1 MCRGPEQYVEHNAAG
16 CTRPGTF
23 TGTFNRQFAANP
35 ATGTDSM
42 TVPIAASPGRSG
54 FGPALALAYDSGRGN
69 SVFGFDWSLA
79 LPAVIRRTDKGL
91 PRYDETD
98 VFLISDAEDL
108 VPTRPTPVGYSAGCS
123 ALAAPVW
130 TLCWSH

>member
-35 ATGTDSM
+35 AIGTGSM
-42 TVPIAASPGRSG
+42 TVPIAASAGRSG

-69 SVFGFDWSLA
+69 SVFGFGWSFA
-79 LPAVIRRTDKGL
+79 C
-91 PRYDETD
+91 PR
-98 VFLISDAEDL
+98 
-108 VPTRPTPVGYSAGCS
+108 
-123 ALAAPVW
+123 
-130 TLCWSH
+130 